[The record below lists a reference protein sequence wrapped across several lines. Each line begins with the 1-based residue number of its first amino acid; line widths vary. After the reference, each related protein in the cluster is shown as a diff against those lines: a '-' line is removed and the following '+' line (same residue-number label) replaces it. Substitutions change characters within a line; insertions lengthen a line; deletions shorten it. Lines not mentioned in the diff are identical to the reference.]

1 MSYASLLQTVL
12 LKTCYIHC
20 LEILKFRYLELEQNY
35 AIYHIAK
42 LGVADYQDKKNTVQ
56 RLGIQM

>member
-1 MSYASLLQTVL
+1 M
-12 LKTCYIHC
+12 
-20 LEILKFRYLELEQNY
+20 ELEQNY

-42 LGVADYQDKKNTVQ
+42 LGVTDYQDKKNTVQ